1 MSAIF
6 NVNFSAVLP
15 QILPNR
21 PVEQPSNDSG
31 NKNNK
36 PKEISD
42 KAYLSNISKNL
53 NDGGQGNLPYLPI
66 DCSGNVDSVRSF
78 ILNHKLDAIEQQA
91 NQSQAS
97 SLALIS

>member
-6 NVNFSAVLP
+6 NVNFSAVSP
-15 QILPNR
+15 QILQNR
-21 PVEQPSNDSG
+21 HVEQLFNDAG

-42 KAYLSNISKNL
+42 TAYLSNISKNL
-53 NDGGQGNLPYLPI
+53 NDGGQGNLPYLPM
-66 DCSGNVDSVRSF
+66 DCSGSVDSVRSF
-78 ILNHKLDAIEQQA
+78 ILNHKLDAMEQQA
-91 NQSQAS
+91 NQSKAI